1 MLMHKTSHF
10 SHNHVGLVILMN
22 NIIICH
28 FKSYQHY
35 LNILAIDE
43 GLHLYPEIFG
53 QNRTSSQPLF
63 VGKKKQSQNIYMDY

>member
-1 MLMHKTSHF
+1 MHKSSHF
-10 SHNHVGLVILMN
+10 LHNHVGLVILMN

-35 LNILAIDE
+35 RNMLAIDE

-53 QNRTSSQPLF
+53 QNQTGSQPLF
-63 VGKKKQSQNIYMDY
+63 VCKKKESQNIYKDY